1 MVLVFHD
8 AIKATLKMPSD
19 SFPMNMLYLCAT
31 RSSLDRVLEYEF
43 IYQNFVPR
51 RFINFVLA
59 SSPPISHRI
68 TIMLFFENS
77 PVY

>member
-31 RSSLDRVLEYEF
+31 RSSLDLVLEYGF
-43 IYQNFVPR
+43 IYQNFVP
-51 RFINFVLA
+51 
-59 SSPPISHRI
+59 SSFH
-68 TIMLFFENS
+68 
-77 PVY
+77 